1 MTAVQ
6 DPPPRRAR
14 HHVGEMAT
22 SLPSLLSDEALW
34 EWIGRRHPDA
44 LAEALRRHREVAFAL
59 ARTITR
65 NSDDAEHAVAATF
78 VRLPT
83 AAGRTD
89 RRSLRVEVLDA
100 TRRWAG
106 SLVDQSVGDQPPDAV
121 DEVLCAL
128 PNSARDVLALAIVAR
143 CGCAEIAEIVGCDH
157 ATVHHHMLVGLR
169 HARALLRSVPP
180 APAAHRSQSGTDD
193 MRREIR
199 A

>member
-1 MTAVQ
+1 MHSGKRSAGVT
-6 DPPPRRAR
+6 R
-14 HHVGEMAT
+14 T
-22 SLPSLLSDEALW
+22 
-34 EWIGRRHPDA
+34 A

-83 AAGRTD
+83 AARRTD

-106 SLVDQSVGDQPPDAV
+106 SLVDQSVGDQPDAV
-121 DEVLCAL
+121 DEVRCAL
-128 PNSARDVLALAIVAR
+128 PDNARDVLALAIVAR

-157 ATVHHHMLVGLR
+157 ATVHHHMQAGLR

-180 APAAHRSQSGTDD
+180 APAAHRSPTGTDD